1 MTTIKLNRKNHTIE
15 ITKAFNT
22 KASKYGTDEY
32 NMLIKACNEN
42 PGFRVVVIKR
52 KGSSANKAKGLT
64 YEYMER
70 YIQTH
75 DDEKNSIMLEYFRR
89 RGNQEMNIEALAKS
103 DSYEEIKNW
112 FFKQYP
118 AIASAYGIN

>member
-1 MTTIKLNRKNHTIE
+1 
-15 ITKAFNT
+15 
-22 KASKYGTDEY
+22 
-32 NMLIKACNEN
+32 
-42 PGFRVVVIKR
+42 
-52 KGSSANKAKGLT
+52 
-64 YEYMER
+64 MER

-103 DSYEEIKNW
+103 DSYGEIKNW